1 MKRDWLPLLL
11 LPALGVAAFPFV
23 GSASSWMTLTVAGLA
38 MGLMIF
44 IMASGLTL
52 TFGLMDVLNFGH
64 GAFIAVGAF
73 VAASVML
80 ALGPWMAAS
89 SAGLNLSAVGI
100 AILAAM
106 AVSGVLGWAFERIVV
121 RPVYG
126 QHLKQILITTG
137 GLIVAEQLLKVI
149 WGPEQITLTRPE
161 ALRGAFLLG
170 DIAVEKY
177 RVLAVVIGLAVF
189 AALSLTLNRTRIGL
203 LIRAGVEK
211 LGLKFS
217 DIRILVINHAHW
229 DHDAGSAT
237 IKRLTGASYAVMD
250 GDVAVVQTGG
260 EADFHYG
267 GNPVLR
273 YAPATVDRVLH
284 DGDQVSLGGMTL
296 VAHRTPGHTKGNTT
310 WTMRVTD
317 LGKAYEVVIVGSW
330 NVMPSARMRRR

>member
-106 AVSGVLGWAFERIVV
+106 AVRSPFKGKGILRSINKKSLLAFSF
-121 RPVYG
+121 
-126 QHLKQILITTG
+126 
-137 GLIVAEQLLKVI
+137 
-149 WGPEQITLTRPE
+149 E
-161 ALRGAFLLG
+161 AKRSN
-170 DIAVEKY
+170 EMW
-177 RVLAVVIGLAVF
+177 
-189 AALSLTLNRTRIGL
+189 SLN
-203 LIRAGVEK
+203 
-211 LGLKFS
+211 
-217 DIRILVINHAHW
+217 
-229 DHDAGSAT
+229 
-237 IKRLTGASYAVMD
+237 
-250 GDVAVVQTGG
+250 
-260 EADFHYG
+260 
-267 GNPVLR
+267 
-273 YAPATVDRVLH
+273 
-284 DGDQVSLGGMTL
+284 
-296 VAHRTPGHTKGNTT
+296 
-310 WTMRVTD
+310 
-317 LGKAYEVVIVGSW
+317 
-330 NVMPSARMRRR
+330 MPS